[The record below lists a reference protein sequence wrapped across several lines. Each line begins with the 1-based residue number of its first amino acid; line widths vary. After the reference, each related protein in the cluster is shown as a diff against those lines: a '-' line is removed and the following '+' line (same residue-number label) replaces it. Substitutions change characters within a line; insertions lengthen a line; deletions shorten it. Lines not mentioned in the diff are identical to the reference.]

1 MITQRTYT
9 VDEAFQLALKIE
21 KHLKQPLTRRFPSQA
36 EETPLR
42 KIDLRAPTMQPNY
55 KVNATIGDQRKEGKD
70 HCFKC
75 GEKGRMAMQCP
86 KKNWKMER
94 VMTRAT
100 KLDP

>member
-1 MITQRTYT
+1 M
-9 VDEAFQLALKIE
+9 ALKIE

-70 HCFKC
+70 HLLSVGKRDAWH
-75 GEKGRMAMQCP
+75 GNAQRRIGR
-86 KKNWKMER
+86 WR
-94 VMTRAT
+94 G
-100 KLDP
+100 